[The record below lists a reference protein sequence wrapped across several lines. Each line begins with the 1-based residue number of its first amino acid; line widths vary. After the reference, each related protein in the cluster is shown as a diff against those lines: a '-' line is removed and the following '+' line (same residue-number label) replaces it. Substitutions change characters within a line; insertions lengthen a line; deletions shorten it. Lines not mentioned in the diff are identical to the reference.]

1 MSTLEVGK
9 KLVEYC
15 RKGKNLDAV
24 EKLYS
29 KDIQSIEAV
38 DMPEMPRETRG
49 IDGVRKKNEWWL
61 EHMESHGTSVSE
73 PMVHGDRFTVHY
85 NFDVTDKSTGKRS
98 KMEEIAVYT
107 VKDDKIVKE
116 EFFYQQ

>member
-15 RKGKNLDAV
+15 RQGKNLDAV

-61 EHMESHGTSVSE
+61 ENMEFNGGSVSE

-85 NFDVTDKSTGKRS
+85 NIDVTDKSTGKRT
-98 KMEEIAVYT
+98 KMEEIGLYT
-107 VKDDKIVKE
+107 VKDDKIVRE

>member
-1 MSTLEVGK
+1 MSTTDVAK
-9 KLVEYC
+9 KLVEFC
-15 RKGKNLDAV
+15 RQGKNLDAL

-38 DMPEMPRETRG
+38 DMPEAPREIKG
-49 IDGVRKKNEWWL
+49 LEGVRKKNQWWL
-61 EHMESHGTSVSE
+61 DNMEYHGGSVSE

-85 NFDVTDKSTGKRS
+85 NYDVTNKKTGKRS
-98 KMEEIAVYT
+98 KMEEIALYT

-116 EFFYQQ
+116 EFFYQ